1 MPWISPGIAA
11 GATAGAASDDSF
23 SYVCHVFDWYYLSF
37 LLSLSSLLFSLDSDR
52 ACFSLEG
59 DLDLG
64 FAGFFP
70 SL

>member
-23 SYVCHVFDWYYLSF
+23 SYVFDWYYLSF